1 MKLNRIVYAALRVIL
16 RFNTRVYG
24 KGSSHEL
31 CRDLAGEF
39 SQELISVPCGR
50 CSEVNLVLNP
60 LAPWFCKRCH
70 RAYNRTGV
78 TPVPVLVW
86 YRDLPILWFIA
97 LAITGVMALL
107 RWRGVL

>member
-1 MKLNRIVYAALRVIL
+1 MKLNKIVYALLRAIL
-16 RFNTRVYG
+16 RFNARVYG

-70 RAYNRTGV
+70 HGHNRTGV
-78 TPVPVLVW
+78 TPVPV
-86 YRDLPILWFIA
+86 PICGECDD
-97 LAITGVMALL
+97 TGAVVGAYGEEMVPCP
-107 RWRGVL
+107 RCRP